1 MYNQHVARHDRS
13 LQFDLANMQI
23 ESIRRATHYISFVTH
38 CRGAG
43 GGPPCVR
50 VHRLLLTSVRGDG
63 LCSFFY
69 KSVPANITTLERIQ
83 SYGVPFD
90 NRKYVPRQNICRAIV
105 IARRRRSRA
114 AAAAQRLIYRYDPFV
129 TRLTRR
135 QYIRL
140 FGGGA
145 ADLIMPITL
154 RSAFVGRP

>member
-63 LCSFFY
+63 LCSFFLQIGPG
-69 KSVPANITTLERIQ
+69 KHNNI
-83 SYGVPFD
+83 
-90 NRKYVPRQNICRAIV
+90 RKDTVIRRAV
-105 IARRRRSRA
+105 
-114 AAAAQRLIYRYDPFV
+114 
-129 TRLTRR
+129 
-135 QYIRL
+135 
-140 FGGGA
+140 
-145 ADLIMPITL
+145 
-154 RSAFVGRP
+154 